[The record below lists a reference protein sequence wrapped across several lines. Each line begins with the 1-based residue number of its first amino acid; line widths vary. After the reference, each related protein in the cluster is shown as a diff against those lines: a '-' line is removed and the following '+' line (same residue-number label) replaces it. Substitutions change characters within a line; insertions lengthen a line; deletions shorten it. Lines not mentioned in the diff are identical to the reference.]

1 MAGFH
6 DFARHAGGLKNLQRN
21 DDNCSTGGFYISPAR
36 GAVVDSLKSTS
47 ITWDTSCVEASAVD
61 IHLYAPS
68 MSTPIIHVWEKVKNA
83 DGTYDATL
91 KPRWWNSSSNIQL
104 QLVILP
110 AGNPPFLA
118 ALPAGPLWN
127 ATYIQPE
134 SGTPDSA
141 DTSKQ
146 DSAGEVVGS
155 ASNSK
160 VISAGQIAAAVVAP
174 VVFIIICVTAWLI
187 WRRKKGLNERRA
199 WTEAVDRRMST
210 TTDWPSITVSGASAA
225 IRNSLV
231 GTPTLTSTGNRPNS
245 SFYAGPGHAG
255 LGAGLYRHQ
264 NEQLATSPF
273 SSNKDDSVAVG
284 TGESMLLNVDAR
296 DAEISTPE
304 TITARV
310 SDGGN
315 WWAISEKKDSQADRV
330 LRSPPR
336 VHGYH
341 ENDGESFRQMLN
353 AIDHTQTM
361 GPDDMMRAY
370 AYRG

>member
-6 DFARHAGGLKNLQRN
+6 DFARHTEGLNHLRRN
-21 DDNCSTGGFYISPAR
+21 DDNCSTGGFYISPAK
-36 GAVVDSLKSTS
+36 GAVVDSLKTTN
-47 ITWDTSCVEASAVD
+47 ITWDPSCVEANAVD

-68 MSTPIIHVWEKVKNA
+68 MSTPTIHVWEQVNNA
-83 DGTYDATL
+83 DGTYEATL

-104 QLVILP
+104 QLAILP
-110 AGNPPFLA
+110 TGNPPFLA
-118 ALPAGPLWN
+118 TLPAGPLWN
-127 ATYIQPE
+127 ATYTEPE

-146 DSAGEVVGS
+146 DSAAEVVGS
-155 ASNSK
+155 ASNPN

-174 VVFIIICVTAWLI
+174 IVFIILCIAAWLI
-187 WRRKKGLNERRA
+187 WRRKKGLMERKA

-210 TTDWPSITVSGASAA
+210 AADWPSITVAGASAA

-231 GTPTLTSTGNRPNS
+231 GTPTRTSMGNRPNS

-264 NEQLATSPF
+264 NEQLATSPLP
-273 SSNKDDSVAVG
+273 SSPDDSVAVG
-284 TGESMLLNVDAR
+284 TGESRLLNVDAR
-296 DAEISTPE
+296 DAEILTPE
-304 TITARV
+304 TIKARV

-315 WWAISEKKDSQADRV
+315 WWAISEKKDSHADRV
-330 LRSPPR
+330 LRASPR
-336 VHGYH
+336 VYGHH
-341 ENDGESFRQMLN
+341 ESDGESFREMLN

>member
-6 DFARHAGGLKNLQRN
+6 DFARPAGELKHLRRN
-21 DDNCSTGGFYISPAR
+21 NDNCSTSGFYISPAK
-36 GAVVDSLKSTS
+36 GVVVDSLKSTN
-47 ITWDTSCVEASAVD
+47 ITWDPSCVEANVVD

-68 MSTPIIHVWEKVKNA
+68 ISTPMIHIWEQVKNA
-83 DGTYDATL
+83 DGTYEATL
-91 KPRWWNSSSNIQL
+91 KPRWWNSSSSIQL

-127 ATYIQPE
+127 ATYTQPE

-160 VISAGQIAAAVVAP
+160 VISTGQIAAAVVAP
-174 VVFIIICVTAWLI
+174 VVFIILCIAAWLI
-187 WRRKKGLNERRA
+187 WRRKKGLKERKA

-210 TTDWPSITVSGASAA
+210 TADWPSITVAGASAA
-225 IRNSLV
+225 IRNSFV
-231 GTPTLTSTGNRPNS
+231 GTPTRTSMGNRPNS
-245 SFYAGPGHAG
+245 SFYASPGN
-255 LGAGLYRHQ
+255 AGLYPHQ
-264 NEQLATSPF
+264 NEQLATWPLSWNP
-273 SSNKDDSVAVG
+273 DDSVAVG
-284 TGESMLLNVDAR
+284 TGESRLLNVDAR
-296 DAEISTPE
+296 DAEILTPE
-304 TITARV
+304 AIKARV

-336 VHGYH
+336 VYGHH
-341 ENDGESFRQMLN
+341 ESDGESFRQMLN

>member
-6 DFARHAGGLKNLQRN
+6 DFARHTEGLNHLRRN
-21 DDNCSTGGFYISPAR
+21 DDNCSTGGFYISPAK
-36 GAVVDSLKSTS
+36 GAVVDSLKTTN
-47 ITWDTSCVEASAVD
+47 ITWDPSCVEANAVD
-61 IHLYAPS
+61 ILLYAPS
-68 MSTPIIHVWEKVKNA
+68 VSTPMIHVWEQVKNA
-83 DGTYDATL
+83 DGMYEATL

-118 ALPAGPLWN
+118 TLPAGPLWN
-127 ATYIQPE
+127 ATYTQPE

-141 DTSKQ
+141 DTSKP
-146 DSAGEVVGS
+146 DSAAEVVDS
-155 ASNSK
+155 ASNPN

-174 VVFIIICVTAWLI
+174 VVFIILCIVAWLI
-187 WRRKKGLNERRA
+187 WRRKRGLKERKA

-210 TTDWPSITVSGASAA
+210 TVDWPSITVAGASAA

-231 GTPTLTSTGNRPNS
+231 GTPTRTSMGNQPSS
-245 SFYAGPGHAG
+245 SFYAGPRHAG

-264 NEQLATSPF
+264 NEQLATSPLY
-273 SSNKDDSVAVG
+273 SNLDDSVAVG
-284 TGESMLLNVDAR
+284 TGESRLLNIDAR
-296 DAEISTPE
+296 DAEILTPE
-304 TITARV
+304 TIKARV

-315 WWAISEKKDSQADRV
+315 WWAISEKKDSHADRV

-336 VHGYH
+336 AYGPH
-341 ENDGESFRQMLN
+341 ESDGESFREMLN